1 MGHTI
6 LMVAVRVSGLIRKSD
21 LSRTQPL
28 RIHRKYFFL
37 SNGAGALLA
46 LLFAAPAFAQVGLN
60 IDVESAVRAEFAE
73 DAPIMIEIAR
83 CESKHRQYTDAGNP
97 LYGGYQGRMVGIF
110 QVYSDI
116 HMSYAATLGMDVE
129 TVEGNIAYARHL
141 YDREGTRPWLSSMP
155 CWGKEVTVG
164 AQAISP
170 DVLSMNLSMGMEHPQ
185 VYLLQKT
192 LNAKGYVIA
201 SDGPGSPGNETQ
213 KFGALTRA
221 AVKKFQCATM
231 QICDGDE
238 HTNGYGFVGAKTR
251 AALIGASIVATQPA
265 VTQPTTSSTAETT
278 PPPTSTSNTTEEEK
292 QIIELQAQILELTKV
307 LQALL
312 AARAS

>member
-1 MGHTI
+1 
-6 LMVAVRVSGLIRKSD
+6 MVAVRVSGLIRKSD
-21 LSRTQPL
+21 LSRTQQL

-37 SNGAGALLA
+37 SNGAGALLV

-73 DAPIMIEIAR
+73 DAPIMIDIAR

-116 HMSYAATLGMDVE
+116 HLSYAASLGMDVE
-129 TVEGNIAYARHL
+129 SVEGNIDYARHL
-141 YDREGTRPWLSSMP
+141 YDREGTRPWLSSMS
-155 CWGKEVTVG
+155 CWGKEVTAG

-221 AVKKFQCATM
+221 AVKKFQCAAM

-251 AALIGASIVATQPA
+251 AALIGVSAVAVQP
-265 VTQPTTSSTAETT
+265 TTPTTSSTTSSSTESA
-278 PPPTSTSNTTEEEK
+278 PTQPSPSNATSDEENRS
-292 QIIELQAQILELTKV
+292 QN
-307 LQALL
+307 
-312 AARAS
+312 